1 MKKKKFSSIVVTF
14 IFLLQIFS
22 SFMPIGSAKADET
35 AFPFVTGAN
44 LTDGSGNDISQET
57 NVDKDSDVNVNY
69 DFSIPA
75 GQTAVKE
82 TSYTVQLPDQIKLKD
97 IQTDTSVKDSSGT
110 QIGSFAVD
118 TASNKVDITF
128 SNDVIGVLSGKFSV
142 SAQFDSSKIGN
153 ENPVSIDL
161 GKNSV
166 NVNFRQD
173 TTAGTSQSSGI
184 TPASEVQPADAGV
197 GGTDITDTFPFITG
211 FSGLTDKDGNQL
223 GDDVAKDSEVHVN
236 YKWAIPNT
244 VNVNSGDY
252 YKMQLPAQIHI
263 AAPIDQPINDQDG
276 VKVADMHVDTSG
288 LVTLTFTD
296 YPSTHSNVSGYFYI
310 DCHFEESEIGNT
322 NPVTITFA
330 IPGISDPVTVN
341 VNFEQPQP
349 SITKDGSYDPATDEI
364 TWRLTVNKENV
375 SVKSA
380 SVEDII
386 NAGQVFVPGSVTVN
400 GSPADTSNYSYD
412 SSSKKFI
419 YNFGDIT
426 TQQVIAFKTSI
437 HDDLAVKGQG
447 SYNYNNTADL
457 NYTDNGTPQTI
468 ISNTKTVNVPVK
480 LISKDGTYNPLTK
493 QIDWTITVNESGR
506 TIDNAVVTDVIP
518 EGLTLI
524 KDSVKVNGVAVSYTV
539 PGQSFVYNLGSI
551 TEKKIITFSTSV
563 DQNVYNSNTSPTYN
577 NTATLTGNGVPS
589 TTSNIKGVG
598 VPTNIIQ
605 KTGSG
610 YDAATGIITW
620 TITVNDNKTNVAAG
634 AVVTDN
640 IPAGQTYVEGSAGI
654 DDTSNGSFTT
664 LSDGK
669 VVYTFN
675 NGFSK
680 TYTITF
686 QTQVTD
692 PTHYRA
698 NYSDTYSNPVNLTAA
713 GINQDTTGTQQVTS
727 NVISKTGEGYD
738 YSTRE
743 ITWKIV
749 VNKNAMPITN
759 AMVTD
764 AIPAGQQ
771 YVSGSAEIDDNTSG
785 SFNSDDSINSTGI
798 LKYTFTGTISKTYNI
813 TFKTEIT
820 DLSIFNTSGNK
831 TLNNTASI
839 TGDEIPTDGNAA
851 STGTQTVKNSVV
863 TKESAYT
870 TGNSYI
876 DWTVKANANWS
887 IPLAGTDITS
897 ATITDDLQGGLSLD
911 TDTVEL
917 YKATVNANGS
927 LVPGD
932 KVNLTA
938 DNVKYN
944 PDTREFDFT
953 FPQDAGTGAF
963 ILNFRTNVTKTGNYT
978 NSVEFKGTG
987 VDQSSTTT
995 QNGVWFSQGGGGAT
1009 GETGSIKVI
1018 KVSDDGVTPL
1028 QGAVFQLLDQ
1038 YGNVK
1043 ETSAPTGTDGA
1054 ALFDKLKYDTNYSVK
1069 EIKAPAG
1076 YNLSSEP
1083 YPFQIHN
1090 TADQKDI
1097 TYNYKD
1103 SIIKG
1108 NIQFSKEGEDGN
1120 ALAGA
1125 EFTLYDSNGKI
1136 VQTVSSGSDGK
1147 VQFTGVEYGSY
1158 TIKET
1163 KAPEGY
1169 NPSSQVLTAAIGDND
1184 NGETVNAQP
1193 VENSSGTALYELS
1206 DTKIRGDIQFKK
1218 TDQSGNPL
1226 KGAVFTL
1233 YRIGDD
1239 GKTLTAVKSAD
1250 GSDLT
1255 AVSGADDAKDAAVT
1269 TGNVIFSDIEY
1280 GNYEIKETTPP
1291 SGYYLSSK
1299 VLDASITTDGST
1311 VYARPAG
1318 DTTSGVYSL
1327 SDTRITGGGGSIQG
1341 TVSVKKTDDSGN
1353 ALSGAVF
1360 TLYNSSGN
1368 PVQTATTD
1376 ATGVAQFTKV
1386 QPGKYTVKETV
1397 APAGYVLSTQ
1407 VIPVEINMSKTYDIG
1422 TVKDTKNAAAIEVK
1436 KTDANGNALSG
1447 AEFTL
1452 YNSGVKVASAV
1463 SGQDGIARFS
1473 NVVYGNYT
1481 IKETRAPAGYD
1492 LNQDTLSVQVD
1503 SSKTYQFTVA
1513 DEKGTPGSNNPG
1525 GTPNPNNPGGGTP
1538 DSSNPGGGTPNPN
1551 NPGGGSPDLSNPQGG
1566 TPSSISQSLPKTGSM
1581 VDTTVLLVVGIMA
1594 ILAGIWMMK
1603 RSKRSE
1609 KNI

>member
-1 MKKKKFSSIVVTF
+1 M
-14 IFLLQIFS
+14 
-22 SFMPIGSAKADET
+22 
-35 AFPFVTGAN
+35 
-44 LTDGSGNDISQET
+44 GND
-57 NVDKDSDVNVNY
+57 VDKNSEIHANY
-69 DFSIPA
+69 TWSIP
-75 GQTAVKE
+75 
-82 TSYTVQLPDQIKLKD
+82 
-97 IQTDTSVKDSSGT
+97 
-110 QIGSFAVD
+110 
-118 TASNKVDITF
+118 
-128 SNDVIGVLSGKFSV
+128 
-142 SAQFDSSKIGN
+142 
-153 ENPVSIDL
+153 
-161 GKNSV
+161 NSV
-166 NVNFRQD
+166 D
-173 TTAGTSQSSGI
+173 
-184 TPASEVQPADAGV
+184 
-197 GGTDITDTFPFITG
+197 
-211 FSGLTDKDGNQL
+211 
-223 GDDVAKDSEVHVN
+223 
-236 YKWAIPNT
+236 
-244 VNVNSGDY
+244 VNSGDY

-263 AAPIDQPINDQDG
+263 AAPIDQPINDDNG
-276 VKVADMHVDTSG
+276 TKVADMHVDKNG

-310 DCHFEESEIGNT
+310 DCHFEESEIGNN
-322 NPVTITFA
+322 NPVTITFT
-330 IPGISDPVTVN
+330 IPGISDPVIVD
-341 VNFEQPQP
+341 VDFEQPEP
-349 SITKDGSYDPATDEI
+349 SITKDVVNKGYDAATDEI
-364 TWRLTVNKENV
+364 TWKLTVNKENV
-375 SVKSA
+375 NVKSA

-426 TQQVIAFKTSI
+426 AQQVITFKTSI
-437 HDDLAVKGQG
+437 HDDLATKGQSTG
-447 SYNYNNTADL
+447 DGWPYSNKAVLKYN
-457 NYTDNGTPQTI
+457 DNGTPQTI
-468 ISNTKTVNVPVK
+468 ISNTKTVDVPVK
-480 LISKDGTYNPLTK
+480 LISKDGTYNSSTK

-506 TIDNAVVTDVIP
+506 VIDNAVVTDIIP

-524 KDSVKVNGVAVSYTV
+524 GASVKVDGNAGSSYTML
-539 PGQSFVYNLGSI
+539 GQLFTYSLGSI
-551 TEKKIITFSTSV
+551 TEKKVITFSTSV
-563 DQNVYNSNTSPTYN
+563 DQNVYNSNNSPTYN
-577 NTATLTGNGVPS
+577 NTAALTGDGV
-589 TTSNIKGVG
+589 TDGTSASKGVG
-598 VPTNIIQ
+598 VPTNIIR
-605 KTGSG
+605 KTGSR
-610 YDAATGIITW
+610 YNAATGIITW

-640 IPAGQTYVEGSAGI
+640 IPAGQTYVAGSAGI

-698 NYSDTYSNPVNLTAA
+698 NYSDIYSNPVNLTAD
-713 GINQDTTGTQQVTS
+713 GINQDTNGTQQVTS
-727 NVISKTGEGYD
+727 NVITKTGEGYD

-759 AMVTD
+759 AVVTD
-764 AIPAGQQ
+764 VIPEGQR
-771 YVSGSAEIDDNTSG
+771 YVAGSASIDDGANG
-785 SFNSDDSINSTGI
+785 SFTTLSDNQVI
-798 LKYTFTGTISKTYNI
+798 YTFNGTINKTYTI
-813 TFKTEIT
+813 IFKTKLT

-831 TLNNTASI
+831 ILNNTASI
-839 TGDEIPTDGNAA
+839 TGDEIPTDGDAS

-863 TKESAYT
+863 TKKSTYT
-870 TGNSYI
+870 SGNSYI

-887 IPLAGTDITS
+887 IPLAGTTITS
-897 ATITDDLQGGLSLD
+897 ATITDKLQDGLSLD

-917 YKATVNANGS
+917 YKATVNADGS
-927 LVPGD
+927 LAQGD
-932 KVNLTA
+932 KVALTA

-963 ILNFRTNVTKTGNYT
+963 ILNFRTNVTKTGDYT
-978 NSVEFKGTG
+978 NSVEFVGSR
-987 VDQSSTTT
+987 VDENSTTT

-1009 GETGSIKVI
+1009 GETGSINVV
-1018 KVSDDGVTPL
+1018 KVSDDGDTKL
-1028 QGAVFQLLDQ
+1028 SGAVFQLLDQ

-1043 ETSAPTGTDGA
+1043 ETSAPTGADGA

-1069 EIKAPAG
+1069 EIKAPTG
-1076 YNLSSEP
+1076 YNLSSEIHT
-1083 YPFQIHN
+1083 FQISN
-1090 TADQKDI
+1090 ASAQKDI
-1097 TYNYKD
+1097 TYNFEDTRKTGKVTFTKTGEDSDSTVLSGAEFTLYKPDGITPVKDENGSNITATSD
-1103 SIIKG
+1103 SDGKVTFNCDVPYGYKIIETKAPTGYSINSNPLTATVDGSGNVVLDKNTISDSKIRNDVQFTKEDQNGNPLQGAVFKLYKNDDADFENPIQTATSDENGIVKFTDVAYGYKIKEITPPTGYNPSDKVLTVTMSQDGKSVQLDEDNNTVTDNIMTG
-1108 NIQFSKEGEDGN
+1108 NIIFTKIGEDSDAAG
-1120 ALAGA
+1120 LKGA
-1125 EFTLYDSNGKI
+1125 EFTLYDEDGATKAVDSSGNVIAPVISDVSGVVKFENVPYGIYKI
-1136 VQTVSSGSDGK
+1136 V
-1147 VQFTGVEYGSY
+1147 
-1158 TIKET
+1158 ET
-1163 KAPEGY
+1163 NRPDNY
-1169 NPSSQVLTAAIGDND
+1169 NPYEGNIVADLTQITQNGQDAVITVDSAPISSNNTI
-1184 NGETVNAQP
+1184 
-1193 VENSSGTALYELS
+1193 S
-1206 DTKIRGDIQFKK
+1206 DTKIRGNIQFKK
-1218 TDQSGNPL
+1218 TDQNGNPL

-1233 YRIGDD
+1233 YKIGED
-1239 GKTLTAVKSAD
+1239 GKTLTAVKGAD
-1250 GSDLT
+1250 GKDLT
-1255 AVSGADDAKDAAVT
+1255 AVSGADDVEGAAVT
-1269 TGNVIFSDIEY
+1269 DGLVTFRNIEY
-1280 GNYEIKETTPP
+1280 GSYAIKETTPP

-1299 VLDASITTDGST
+1299 VLDANITEDGST

-1318 DTTSGVYSL
+1318 DTESDIYSL
-1327 SDTRITGGGGSIQG
+1327 SDTRIPGGGGSIQG
-1341 TVSVKKTDDSGN
+1341 NITLKKTDEGGN

-1368 PVQTATTD
+1368 PVQTATSD
-1376 ATGVAQFTKV
+1376 ASGAAQFTKV

-1463 SGQDGIARFS
+1463 SGQDGIARFD

-1503 SSKTYQFTVA
+1503 SLKTYQFTVV
-1513 DEKGTPGSNNPG
+1513 DEKGTPGPNNPG

-1538 DSSNPGGGTPNPN
+1538 DSNNPGGGTPNPN
-1551 NPGGGSPDLSNPQGG
+1551 NPGGGTPDLSNPQGG
-1566 TPSSISQSLPKTGSM
+1566 TPGSISQSLPKTGSM
-1581 VDTTVLLVVGIMA
+1581 VDTAVLLAVGIMA
-1594 ILAGIWMMK
+1594 ILAGIWMMI

-1609 KNI
+1609 KTSR